1 MADRYLINLLGENE
15 HILFA
20 THQHWLFLFGEILSE
35 IVIAAVLG
43 GLVTLIWMFCL
54 PDQLVPFG
62 YLLLLL
68 PAVSLLRD
76 LLIWRNR
83 QYVVTNWR
91 VIQIA
96 GVFNKEVSD
105 SSLEK
110 VNDVKLE
117 QSFLG
122 RLLGYGSIEILT
134 ASELGVSKF
143 DKIGRPIRLK
153 TAMLNAKEN
162 LNQSTAHFERRSDE
176 NQLQKPTDGRK
187 FRLKT
192 MLYVLAAAVLLIVAL
207 CLYVTQPL
215 TRGANISAP
224 ISVDPTKLE
233 THVRTLSQS
242 FVPRDESHLDNLDR
256 CADYIRGEFE
266 RANAQVSEQPFTVDG
281 KTYRNVIADFGPETK
296 EMVVVGA
303 HYDTAGPL
311 PGADDNASGVAGLL
325 ELARLLGN
333 GQLPM
338 RVELVAYTLE
348 EPPYFRSEQMGS
360 SMHAKALKQEGAV
373 VRVMFSLEMIGYF
386 SDAPDSQRFP
396 SSAFSLFYPTEGNFI
411 SVVGKIGDGMLVRR
425 IKKAMTGATILPV
438 YSINAPRL
446 IPGVD
451 LSDHLSYWRAGYPAV
466 MITDTAFYRNANYHT
481 LDDTSERLDYRRMGQ
496 AVEGV
501 YAAVID
507 MTR

>member
-15 HILFA
+15 HILFV
-20 THQHWLFLFGEILSE
+20 TRQHWLVLFGEILSE
-35 IVIAAVLG
+35 LIIAAILG
-43 GLVTLIWMFCL
+43 GLVTLIWFWL
-54 PDQLVPFG
+54 PDPLVPLG
-62 YLLLLL
+62 YFLLLL

-143 DKIGRPIRLK
+143 NKIARPIRLK

-162 LNQSTAHFERRSDE
+162 LNQGTANFERRSNE
-176 NQLQKPTDGRK
+176 NQLQKPTARGK
-187 FRLKT
+187 FPLKT

-215 TRGANISAP
+215 IWSANISAP
-224 ISVDPTKLE
+224 ISVDPAKLE

-242 FVPRDESHLDNLDR
+242 FAPRDGAHPENLDR
-256 CADYIRGEFE
+256 CAAYIRQEFE
-266 RANAQVSEQPFTVDG
+266 RANDRVSEQPFTVDG
-281 KTYRNVIADFGPETK
+281 KTYRNVIAHFGPETK

-325 ELARLLGN
+325 ELTRLLGN
-333 GQLPM
+333 RQLPM

-348 EPPYFRSEQMGS
+348 EPPFFRSEQMGS
-360 SMHAKALKQEGAV
+360 AMHAKALKREGAV
-373 VRVMFSLEMIGYF
+373 VRVMFTLEMIGYF
-386 SDAPDSQRFP
+386 SDARDSQHFP

-411 SVVGKIGDGMLVRR
+411 SVVGKLGDGMLVRR
-425 IKKAMTGATILPV
+425 IKKAMTGATSLPV

-446 IPGVD
+446 ISGVD
-451 LSDHLSYWRAGYPAV
+451 LSDHLSYWREGYPAV

-481 LDDTSERLDYRRMGQ
+481 LDDTAERLDYRRMGQ

>member
-15 HILFA
+15 HILFI
-20 THQHWLFLFGEILSE
+20 TRQHWLVLFGEILSE
-35 IVIAAVLG
+35 MVIATVLG
-43 GLVTLIWMFCL
+43 GLVTLIWMFWL
-54 PDQLVPFG
+54 PDPLVQFG

-76 LLIWRNR
+76 LLVWKNR

-96 GVFNKEVSD
+96 GVFNKAVSD

-110 VNDVKLE
+110 VNDVKLK
-117 QSFLG
+117 QSLLG

-134 ASELGVSKF
+134 ASELGVSKLN
-143 DKIGRPIRLK
+143 KIGRPIRLK

-162 LNQSTAHFERRSDE
+162 LNQSTANFERRSDE
-176 NQLQKPTDGRK
+176 NRLQQPIGRGK
-187 FRLKT
+187 SPVKT
-192 MLYVLAAAVLLIVAL
+192 MLFVLAATALLIFAL

-215 TRGANISAP
+215 IGSANISAP

-242 FVPRDESHLDNLDR
+242 FIPRDESHPENLDR
-256 CADYIRGEFE
+256 CAAYIRQEFE
-266 RANAQVSEQPFTVDG
+266 RVNARVSEQPFTVNG
-281 KTYRNVIADFGPETK
+281 KTYRNVIAHFGPETK

-333 GQLPM
+333 RQLPI

-348 EPPYFRSEQMGS
+348 EPPFFRSEQMGS
-360 SMHAKALKQEGAV
+360 AMHANALKREGAV

-386 SDAPDSQRFP
+386 SDARDSQRFP
-396 SSAFSLFYPTEGNFI
+396 SSTFSLFYPTEGNFI
-411 SVVGKIGDGMLVRR
+411 SVVGKIDDGMLVRR

-446 IPGVD
+446 IRGVD
-451 LSDHLSYWRAGYPAV
+451 LSDHSSYWRAGYPAV

-481 LDDTSERLDYRRMGQ
+481 SDDTAEKLDYRRMGQ

>member
-1 MADRYLINLLGENE
+1 MADRYLINLLGDNE
-15 HILFA
+15 HILFV
-20 THQHWLFLFGEILSE
+20 TRQHWLVLFGEILSE
-35 IVIAAVLG
+35 MVMAAVLG
-43 GLVTLIWMFCL
+43 GLVTLIWVFWL
-54 PDQLVPFG
+54 PDPLVPLG
-62 YLLLLL
+62 YFLLLL

-117 QSFLG
+117 QSLLG

-143 DKIGRPIRLK
+143 NKVGRPIRLK

-162 LNQSTAHFERRSDE
+162 LNQGATNLERRSDE
-176 NQLQKPTDGRK
+176 NQLQKGVGRGK
-187 FRLKT
+187 FPLKT
-192 MLYVLAAAVLLIVAL
+192 MFYVLAAAALFIVAL
-207 CLYVTQPL
+207 CLYMTQPL
-215 TRGANISAP
+215 IGGANISAP

-242 FVPRDESHLDNLDR
+242 FVPRDESHPENLDR
-256 CADYIRGEFE
+256 CAAYIRQEFE
-266 RANAQVSEQPFTVDG
+266 RANARVSEQPFTVAG
-281 KTYRNVIADFGPETK
+281 KTYRNVIAHFGPETK

-325 ELARLLGN
+325 ELARLLDN
-333 GQLPM
+333 RQLPI

-348 EPPYFRSEQMGS
+348 EPPFFRSEQMGS
-360 SMHAKALKQEGAV
+360 AMHANALKREGAV

-386 SDAPDSQRFP
+386 SDARDSQHFP

-411 SVVGKIGDGMLVRR
+411 SVVGKIDDGMLVRR
-425 IKKAMTGATILPV
+425 IKKAMTGAISLPV

-446 IPGVD
+446 LPGVD
-451 LSDHLSYWRAGYPAV
+451 LSDHLSYWLAGYPAV

-481 LDDTSERLDYRRMGQ
+481 PDDTAERLDYRRMGQ

-501 YAAVID
+501 FAAVID

>member
-1 MADRYLINLLGENE
+1 MADRYLINLLGDNE
-15 HILFA
+15 HILFV
-20 THQHWLFLFGEILSE
+20 TRQHWLVLFGEILAE
-35 IVIAAVLG
+35 MVIAVVLG
-43 GLVTLIWMFCL
+43 GLVTLIWMFWL
-54 PDQLVPFG
+54 PDPLVPLG

-68 PAVSLLRD
+68 PAASLLRD
-76 LLIWRNR
+76 LFIWRNR

-91 VIQIA
+91 VIHIA
-96 GVFNKEVSD
+96 GVFSKEVSD

-143 DKIGRPIRLK
+143 NKVGRPIRLK

-162 LNQSTAHFERRSDE
+162 LNQGTANFERRSDE
-176 NQLQKPTDGRK
+176 NQLQKPTGGGK

-215 TRGANISAP
+215 IGGANISAP

-242 FVPRDESHLDNLDR
+242 FVPRDESHPENLDR
-256 CADYIRGEFE
+256 CAAYIRREFE
-266 RANAQVSEQPFTVDG
+266 RANARVSEQPFTVAD
-281 KTYRNVIADFGPETK
+281 KTYRNVIAHFGPETK

-333 GQLPM
+333 RQFPM

-348 EPPYFRSEQMGS
+348 EPPFFRSEQMGS
-360 SMHAKALKQEGAV
+360 AMHAKALKREGAV

-386 SDAPDSQRFP
+386 SDARNSQHFP

-411 SVVGKIGDGMLVRR
+411 SVVGKIDDGMLVRR
-425 IKKAMTGATILPV
+425 IKKAMTGATSLPV

-481 LDDTSERLDYRRMGQ
+481 LDDTAERLDYRRMGQ

-507 MTR
+507 MAR

>member
-1 MADRYLINLLGENE
+1 MADRYLISLLGENE
-15 HILFA
+15 HILFV
-20 THQHWLFLFGEILSE
+20 TRQHWLVLFGEILSE
-35 IVIAAVLG
+35 MVIAAVLV
-43 GLVTLIWMFCL
+43 GLVTLIWMFWL
-54 PDQLVPFG
+54 PDPIVPFG
-62 YLLLLL
+62 YLLLFL

-76 LLIWRNR
+76 VLTWKNH

-96 GVFNKEVSD
+96 GVLNKVVSD

-122 RLLGYGSIEILT
+122 RLFGYGSIEILT

-143 DKIGRPIRLK
+143 NKIGRPIRLK

-162 LNQSTAHFERRSDE
+162 LNQSMANFERRSDE
-176 NQLQKPTDGRK
+176 KQLQKSTRMGK
-187 FRLKT
+187 FPLKT
-192 MLYVLAAAVLLIVAL
+192 MLNVLAAAVLLIVAF
-207 CLYVTQPL
+207 CLYATQPL
-215 TRGANISAP
+215 IWGANISAP
-224 ISVDPTKLE
+224 TPVDPTKLE

-242 FVPRDESHLDNLDR
+242 FVPRDESHPENLDR
-256 CADYIRGEFE
+256 CAAYIRGEFE
-266 RANAQVSEQPFTVDG
+266 SASDRVTEQPFTVAG
-281 KTYRNVIADFGPETK
+281 KTYRNVIAHFGPETK

-325 ELARLLGN
+325 ELTRLLGN
-333 GQLPM
+333 RQLPM

-348 EPPYFRSEQMGS
+348 EPPFFRSEQMGS
-360 SMHAKALKQEGAV
+360 AIHANALKRDGAV

-386 SDAPDSQRFP
+386 SDARDSQHFP
-396 SSAFSLFYPTEGNFI
+396 SSAFSLYYPTEANFI
-411 SVVGKIGDGMLVRR
+411 SVVGKLGDGMLVRR
-425 IKKAMTGATILPV
+425 IKKAMTGAATLPV

-466 MITDTAFYRNANYHT
+466 MITDTASYRNANYHT
-481 LDDTSERLDYRRMGQ
+481 LDDTAERLDYRRMGQ

-501 YAAVID
+501 YAAVIE

>member
-1 MADRYLINLLGENE
+1 MADRYLISLLGENE
-15 HILFA
+15 HIRFV
-20 THQHWLFLFGEILSE
+20 TRQHWLVLFGEILSE
-35 IVIAAVLG
+35 MVIAAVLG
-43 GLVTLIWMFCL
+43 SLVTLIWMFWV
-54 PDQLVPFG
+54 PDPLVPLG

-68 PAVSLLRD
+68 PAVSLLSD
-76 LLIWRNR
+76 LLIWKNR

-96 GVFNKEVSD
+96 GVFKKEVSD
-105 SSLEK
+105 SSLEM

-143 DKIGRPIRLK
+143 NKIGHPIRLK
-153 TAMLNAKEN
+153 TAMLNAKGN
-162 LNQSTAHFERRSDE
+162 LNQGAARFEMRSDE
-176 NQLQKPTDGRK
+176 NQLQKPIGRRK
-187 FRLKT
+187 FPLKT
-192 MLYVLAAAVLLIVAL
+192 MLYLSAAAVLLIVAL
-207 CLYVTQPL
+207 CMYVTQPL
-215 TRGANISAP
+215 IGGANISTP
-224 ISVDPTKLE
+224 ISVDSTKLE

-242 FVPRDESHLDNLDR
+242 FVPRDESHPENLDR
-256 CADYIRGEFE
+256 CAAYIRREFE
-266 RANAQVSEQPFTVDG
+266 SASARVSEQPFTIDG
-281 KTYRNVIADFGPETK
+281 KTYRNVIAHFGPETK

-333 GQLPM
+333 RQLPM

-348 EPPYFRSEQMGS
+348 EPPFFRSEQMGS
-360 SMHAKALKQEGAV
+360 AMHAKALKREGAV

-386 SDAPDSQRFP
+386 NDAPDSQRFP

-411 SVVGKIGDGMLVRR
+411 SVVGKIDDGMLVRR
-425 IKKAMTGATILPV
+425 IKKAMTGATSLPV
-438 YSINAPRL
+438 YSLNAPRL

-451 LSDHLSYWRAGYPAV
+451 LSDHLSYWLEGYPAV

-481 LDDTSERLDYRRMGQ
+481 LDDTAERLDYRRMGQ

>member
-15 HILFA
+15 HILFV
-20 THQHWLFLFGEILSE
+20 TRQHWLVLFGEILSE
-35 IVIAAVLG
+35 MVIAAVLG
-43 GLVTLIWMFCL
+43 GLVTLIWMFWL
-54 PDQLVPFG
+54 PDPLVPLG
-62 YLLLLL
+62 YVLLFL

-76 LLIWRNR
+76 LLVWKNR

-96 GVFNKEVSD
+96 GVFNKVVSD

-122 RLLGYGSIEILT
+122 RLFDYGSIEILT

-162 LNQSTAHFERRSDE
+162 LNQSTANFEGRSDE
-176 NQLQKPTDGRK
+176 NQLPKPIVGRT
-187 FRLKT
+187 FPRKT

-215 TRGANISAP
+215 IGGANISAP
-224 ISVDPTKLE
+224 IPVDTTKLE

-242 FVPRDESHLDNLDR
+242 FVPRDESHPENLDR
-256 CADYIRGEFE
+256 CAAYIRREFE
-266 RANAQVSEQPFTVDG
+266 RANARVSDQPFTVDG
-281 KTYRNVIADFGPETK
+281 KTYRNVIAHFGPETK

-333 GQLPM
+333 RQLPM

-348 EPPYFRSEQMGS
+348 EPPFFSSEQMGS
-360 SMHAKALKQEGAV
+360 AMHAKALKREGAV

-411 SVVGKIGDGMLVRR
+411 LVVGKIGNGMLVRR
-425 IKKAMTGATILPV
+425 IKKAMTGATTLPV
-438 YSINAPRL
+438 YSINAPRQ
-446 IPGVD
+446 IRGVD
-451 LSDHLSYWRAGYPAV
+451 LSDHLSYWREGYPAV

-481 LDDTSERLDYRRMGQ
+481 LDDTAERLDYRRMGQ

-501 YAAVID
+501 FAAVID

>member
-15 HILFA
+15 HILFV
-20 THQHWLFLFGEILSE
+20 TRQHWLVLFGEILSE
-35 IVIAAVLG
+35 MVIAAVLG
-43 GLVTLIWMFCL
+43 GLVTLIWMFWVSD
-54 PDQLVPFG
+54 PLVPLG
-62 YLLLLL
+62 YLLLLI

-76 LLIWRNR
+76 LLIWKNR

-91 VIQIA
+91 VIKIA

-122 RLLGYGSIEILT
+122 RLCGYGSIEILT

-143 DKIGRPIRLK
+143 NKIGSPIRLK

-162 LNQSTAHFERRSDE
+162 LNQGAANFEKRSDE
-176 NQLQKPTDGRK
+176 NQLQKPTGAAK
-187 FRLKT
+187 SPFKT
-192 MLYVLAAAVLLIVAL
+192 MLYVLAAAVLLIFAL

-215 TRGANISAP
+215 IGGANITAP
-224 ISVDPTKLE
+224 VSVDSTKLE
-233 THVRTLSQS
+233 THVRALSQS
-242 FVPRDESHLDNLDR
+242 FVPRDESHPENLDR
-256 CADYIRGEFE
+256 CAAYIRQEFE
-266 RANAQVSEQPFTVDG
+266 RANARVSEQPYTVDG
-281 KTYRNVIADFGPETK
+281 KTYRNVIAHFGPESK

-333 GQLPM
+333 RQLPM
-338 RVELVAYTLE
+338 SAELVAYTLE
-348 EPPYFRSEQMGS
+348 EPPFFRSEHMGS
-360 SMHAKALKQEGAV
+360 AMHAKALKREGAV

-386 SDAPDSQRFP
+386 SDARDSQRFP
-396 SSAFSLFYPTEGNFI
+396 ISAFSLFYPTEGNFI

-438 YSINAPRL
+438 YSINAPRQL
-446 IPGVD
+446 PGVD
-451 LSDHLSYWRAGYPAV
+451 LSDHLNYWRAGYPAV

-481 LDDTSERLDYRRMGQ
+481 LDDTAERLDYRRMGQ

>member
-1 MADRYLINLLGENE
+1 MADRYLINLLGESE
-15 HILFA
+15 HILFI
-20 THQHWLFLFGEILSE
+20 TRQHWLVLFGEILSE
-35 IVIAAVLG
+35 MVIAAVLG
-43 GLVTLIWMFCL
+43 GLVTLIWMFWL
-54 PDQLVPFG
+54 PDPIVPLG
-62 YLLLLL
+62 YLLLLI

-76 LLIWRNR
+76 VLTWKNR

-96 GVFNKEVSD
+96 GVLNKEVSD
-105 SSLEK
+105 SSLEN

-143 DKIGRPIRLK
+143 NKIGRPIRLK
-153 TAMLNAKEN
+153 TAMVNAKEN
-162 LNQSTAHFERRSDE
+162 LNQGAANFEKRSDE
-176 NQLQKPTDGRK
+176 NQLQKPIGGGK
-187 FRLKT
+187 SRLKT
-192 MLYVLAAAVLLIVAL
+192 KLYVLAAAGLLIVAL

-215 TRGANISAP
+215 IGVANITAP
-224 ISVDPTKLE
+224 ITVDPTKLE

-242 FVPRDESHLDNLDR
+242 FIPRDESHPENLDR
-256 CADYIRGEFE
+256 CAAYIRGEFD
-266 RANAQVSEQPFTVDG
+266 RANARVSEQPFTIDG
-281 KTYRNVIADFGPETK
+281 KTYRNVVAHFGPETK

-333 GQLPM
+333 RQLPM

-348 EPPYFRSEQMGS
+348 EPPFFRSEQMGS
-360 SMHAKALKQEGAV
+360 AIHAKALKQEGAV

-386 SDAPDSQRFP
+386 SDARNSQHFP

-411 SVVGKIGDGMLVRR
+411 SVVAELVNRIIVHR
-425 IKKAMTGATILPV
+425 IKKAMTGATSLPV
-438 YSINAPRL
+438 YSINPPRL

-451 LSDHLSYWRAGYPAV
+451 LSDHLSYWREGYPAV
-466 MITDTAFYRNANYHT
+466 MITDTASYRNANYHT
-481 LDDTSERLDYRRMGQ
+481 LDDTAERLDYRRMGQ

-501 YAAVID
+501 YAAVIE

>member
-15 HILFA
+15 HILFI
-20 THQHWLFLFGEILSE
+20 TRQHWLVLFGEILSE

-43 GLVTLIWMFCL
+43 GLVTLIWMFLL
-54 PDQLVPFG
+54 PDPRVPFG
-62 YLLLLL
+62 YLLLFL
-68 PAVSLLRD
+68 PAVSLMRD
-76 LLIWRNR
+76 LLIWKNR

-143 DKIGRPIRLK
+143 TKIGGPIRLK

-162 LNQSTAHFERRSDE
+162 LNQSTANVEKRSDE
-176 NQLQKPTDGRK
+176 NRLQKPIGVGK
-187 FRLKT
+187 SRLKT
-192 MLYVLAAAVLLIVAL
+192 MLHVLSVAVLLIGAL

-215 TRGANISAP
+215 IWGANISAP

-233 THVRTLSQS
+233 SHVRTLSQS
-242 FVPRDESHLDNLDR
+242 FVPRDGSHPENLDS
-256 CADYIRGEFE
+256 CAAYIRREFE
-266 RANAQVSEQPFTVDG
+266 RASDRVSEQPFTVDG
-281 KTYRNVIADFGPETK
+281 KTYRNVIAHFGPETK

-325 ELARLLGN
+325 ELARLLGAR
-333 GQLPM
+333 QLPM

-348 EPPYFRSEQMGS
+348 EPPFFRSEQMGS
-360 SMHAKALKQEGAV
+360 AMHAKALKREGAV

-386 SDAPDSQRFP
+386 SDARDSQHFP
-396 SSAFSLFYPTEGNFI
+396 SSAFSLYYPTEGNFI

-425 IKKAMTGATILPV
+425 IKKAMTGATGLPV
-438 YSINAPRL
+438 YSINVPRL
-446 IPGVD
+446 IRGVD
-451 LSDHLSYWRAGYPAV
+451 LSDHLSYWEAGYPAV
-466 MITDTAFYRNANYHT
+466 MITDTAVYRNANYHT
-481 LDDTSERLDYRRMGQ
+481 PDDTAERLDYRRMGQ

>member
-15 HILFA
+15 HILFV
-20 THQHWLFLFGEILSE
+20 TRQHWLVLFGEILSE
-35 IVIAAVLG
+35 MIIAAVLG
-43 GLVTLIWMFCL
+43 GLVTLIWMVWL
-54 PDQLVPFG
+54 PDPLVPLG

-76 LLIWRNR
+76 LLIWKNR

-122 RLLGYGSIEILT
+122 RLWGYGSIEILT

-143 DKIGRPIRLK
+143 NKIGSPIRLK

-162 LNQSTAHFERRSDE
+162 LNQSAANFERRSDE
-176 NQLQKPTDGRK
+176 NQLQKPTGAAK
-187 FRLKT
+187 SPLKT
-192 MLYVLAAAVLLIVAL
+192 MLYVLAAAILLIVAL

-215 TRGANISAP
+215 IGGANITAP
-224 ISVDPTKLE
+224 TSVDSTTLE
-233 THVRTLSQS
+233 THVRALSQS
-242 FVPRDESHLDNLDR
+242 FVPRDESHPENLDR
-256 CADYIRGEFE
+256 CAAYIRREFE
-266 RANAQVSEQPFTVDG
+266 RANARVSEQPYTVDG
-281 KTYRNVIADFGPETK
+281 KTYRNVIAHFGPETK

-311 PGADDNASGVAGLL
+311 PGADDNASGVAGLM

-333 GQLPM
+333 RQLPM
-338 RVELVAYTLE
+338 SVELVAYTLE
-348 EPPYFRSEQMGS
+348 EPPFFRSEHMGS
-360 SMHAKALKQEGAV
+360 AMHAKALKREGAV

-386 SDAPDSQRFP
+386 SDARDSQHFP
-396 SSAFSLFYPTEGNFI
+396 ISAFSLFYPTEGNFI
-411 SVVGKIGDGMLVRR
+411 SVVGKIDDGMLVRR

-438 YSINAPRL
+438 YSINAPRQ

-451 LSDHLSYWRAGYPAV
+451 LSDHMSYWRAGYPAV

-481 LDDTSERLDYRRMGQ
+481 LDDTAERLDYRRMGQ